1 METRATYQ
9 SPADPTLL
17 QSDHHGYDHDNV
29 YDHDR
34 GDLGIPSMTILQH
47 DYTVFVFEHL
57 SLYCLV

>member
-17 QSDHHGYDHDNV
+17 QYDHHGYDHDNT

-34 GDLGIPSMTILQH
+34 GDLGIIMTAYSQH
-47 DYTVFVFEHL
+47 DNPTAR
-57 SLYCLV
+57 LYCICI